1 MNTGVR
7 YTLKKVNLSW
17 GMVEA
22 YVDHVAKVYTDF
34 KFTGVYGFPR
44 GGLVLAVMIS
54 HRMGIPLLMSP
65 SKGCLIVDDICDS
78 GETLLHYMK
87 NSSALNKPDYAIT
100 TMVYKENDLVTPDYY
115 WGIKKDEWIVFPW
128 EDKECI
134 E

>member
-1 MNTGVR
+1 M
-7 YTLKKVNLSW
+7 KKVNLSW

-87 NSSALNKPDYAIT
+87 NSSAVDKPDHMTT
-100 TMVYKENDLVTPDYY
+100 TMIYKKNDLVTPDYY
-115 WGIKKDEWIVFPW
+115 WGIKEDDWIVFPW
-128 EDKECI
+128 EGE